1 MLQLENP
8 VKTPVLGWIM
18 APKQANV
25 LLPGTCEYVTFLGK
39 KLFEQKIT
47 LRVLRQI
54 ILHYPGG
61 SNMITRWMI
70 RGRES
75 EAMMEAKG
83 PYLKM
88 PWL

>member
-47 LRVLRQI
+47 LRVLRQ
-54 ILHYPGG
+54 GD
-61 SNMITRWMI
+61 
-70 RGRES
+70 
-75 EAMMEAKG
+75 
-83 PYLKM
+83 YLTLSRRVHHDHKVDD
-88 PWL
+88 